1 MNLGEL
7 GSRIRNCREKRGL
20 KQVDIANALQ
30 ISSQAVSKWERGE
43 NAPDISLL
51 SSLSSLLGVSIE
63 WILGSN
69 HDSRDVFEATVMVTS
84 VLGYSK
90 KSLELPLPELAIWA
104 NCLLS
109 TITESVLKFQGVPV
123 KQLGDGILAF
133 FSGKNHGSRAV
144 QATFAAE
151 RISTDPLKFALSA
164 GEIYLGNIG
173 HPDYSQ
179 LDILGDPVN
188 LAFAAQSWLGSQTKS
203 AIVVTENSLAQ
214 ASENFEI
221 ISRKSVE
228 LSALNKTVI
237 LAEIKTKLPAK
248 KEF

>member
-7 GSRIRNCREKRGL
+7 GNRIRSCREKRGL

-51 SSLSSLLGVSIE
+51 SALCSLLGVPIE
-63 WILGSN
+63 WLLGNTSG
-69 HDSRDVFEATVMVTS
+69 SKEVFEATVMVTS

-90 KSLELPLPELAIWA
+90 KSLELPLPELALWA
-104 NCLLS
+104 NTLLGS
-109 TITESVLKFQGVPV
+109 ITEAVLKHQGVPV

-133 FSGKNHGSRAV
+133 FSGKNHRARALKAAFTANRV
-144 QATFAAE
+144 QAE
-151 RISTDPLKFALSA
+151 PLKFALSA
-164 GEIYLGNIG
+164 GEIYLGKIG

-188 LAFAAQSWLGSQTKS
+188 LAFAAQGWLGSQSRS
-203 AIVVTENSLAQ
+203 AIVVTENSLAEE
-214 ASENFEI
+214 SGIYRI
-221 ISRKSVE
+221 INRKTVE
-228 LSALNKTVI
+228 LSALNKTVN
-237 LAEIKTKLPAK
+237 LAEIEQRPGPRNL
-248 KEF
+248 